1 MECILVLKHFRLH
14 VKMLALKILGIVDII
29 TALALYM
36 NWNLLFLTVPLFLIH
51 LVKGIM
57 SVEADILGRVYG
69 VVDIIAAFAIL
80 FLFNLP
86 FIVDSFLI
94 IILLFKGVTSLL

>member
-1 MECILVLKHFRLH
+1 MEKKVLKIPDVVLVRYDE
-14 VKMLALKILGIVDII
+14 LALKSKRVR
-29 TALALYM
+29 AMY
-36 NWNLLFLTVPLFLIH
+36 NLLFLTVPLFLIH